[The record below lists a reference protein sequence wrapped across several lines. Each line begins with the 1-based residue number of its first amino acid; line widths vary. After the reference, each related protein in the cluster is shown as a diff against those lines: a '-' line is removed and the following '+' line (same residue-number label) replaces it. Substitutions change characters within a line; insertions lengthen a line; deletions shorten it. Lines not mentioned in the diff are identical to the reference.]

1 MVNVDQELDAI
12 VKQEKAAKRGGNRGG
27 RGRGPPRNRSRS
39 ARRGS
44 QGKRASSFG
53 RNGGFTGR
61 QRSLST
67 SDLRGAC
74 KIMISNLDFG
84 VSERDMKE
92 LFQDYGGV
100 RKVNFH
106 YDRNGR
112 SLGSCEVV
120 FDRSSLAQRARRQY
134 HGVPLDGRAME
145 IEIVGIQASPPRRP
159 ARSPRR
165 GPSGPRSGPR
175 RGAGPRRGGGG
186 GRPRSEKKEN
196 LTAEELD
203 KQLDQ
208 YLTSGSKGED

>member
-12 VKQEKAAKRGGNRGG
+12 VKQEKAAKRGSGRGG
-27 RGRGPPRNRSRS
+27 RGGRGPPRNRSRS

-165 GPSGPRSGPR
+165 GPSGPRRGAAPR
-175 RGAGPRRGGGG
+175 RGG
-186 GRPRSEKKEN
+186 GRPRSEKKETP
-196 LTAEELD
+196 TAEELD

-208 YLTSGSKGED
+208 YLTAGAK

>member
-12 VKQEKAAKRGGNRGG
+12 VKQTRAGRRRGGARGG
-27 RGRGPPRNRSRS
+27 GGRPRGGMRQSRSRS
-39 ARRGS
+39 ARRN
-44 QGKRASSFG
+44 SSFG

-61 QRSLST
+61 RRSLST

-120 FDRSSLAQRARRQY
+120 FDRSAMAQKARRQY
-134 HGVPLDGRAME
+134 HGVPLDGRPME
-145 IEIVGIQASPPRRP
+145 IEIVGVTQRSPPRRSRP
-159 ARSPRR
+159 SPRR
-165 GPSGPRSGPR
+165 PTGRVNSAPR
-175 RGAGPRRGGGG
+175 RNGGGG
-186 GRPRSEKKEN
+186 GGPRREKKET

-208 YLTSGSKGED
+208 YLTAGATAAN

>member
-1 MVNVDQELDAI
+1 MVNVDQPLEAI
-12 VKQEKAAKRGGNRGG
+12 VKEEIATKRAARRNASRGGQ
-27 RGRGPPRNRSRS
+27 RNRSRS

-53 RNGGFTGR
+53 RNGGFR

-100 RKVNFH
+100 RKINFH

-112 SLGSCEVV
+112 SLGSCEIV
-120 FDRSSLAQRARRQY
+120 FDRSSLAQRARKQY
-134 HGVPLDGRAME
+134 HGVPLDGRPME
-145 IEIVGIQASPPRRP
+145 IEIVGIQASPPRRGAP

-165 GPSGPRSGPR
+165 GPSGPRRGSGRGGPR
-175 RGAGPRRGGGG
+175 GGAGGRRGP
-186 GRPRSEKKEN
+186 RPEKKEAP
-196 LTAEELD
+196 TAEELD

-208 YLTSGSKGED
+208 YLTAGAKAE